1 MLIYKHDRDCN
12 PEPKS
17 IDISTESSPI
27 SLGRSF
33 LLMCTPHFPL
43 AIPASI
49 SLTFPTQAKQFLPL
63 WKCTSYLTLMHHF
76 CPGAWTLCFLVTQT
90 TLGRTYARCMVP
102 ELEPDSTRRFYIFLF
117 SIGKKKQTQVH
128 MEKGENIPGLSNF
141 ISHPGTKPHCQVES
155 CLLHGNLTSLWSF
168 LSFRSTVPPH
178 PFKAY
183 NASISCFLMKSQ

>member
-1 MLIYKHDRDCN
+1 
-12 PEPKS
+12 
-17 IDISTESSPI
+17 
-27 SLGRSF
+27 
-33 LLMCTPHFPL
+33 MCTPHFPL

-76 CPGAWTLCFLVTQT
+76 CPGAWTNVLPGDPDDPGENICTVY
-90 TLGRTYARCMVP
+90 GPRVGARFNTKILHLFV
-102 ELEPDSTRRFYIFLF
+102 FYR
-117 SIGKKKQTQVH
+117 KKKQTQVH